1 MAEKGE
7 VINKKSGNF
16 GPKETPQTPS
26 STALQSNT
34 NSVEVKPT
42 SFAEKQVHPETST
55 ATVVMRPE
63 PTHLQP
69 QQPWLPTW
77 VPALLSVVAICLT
90 IANFVYSLRKDK
102 RARKQS
108 IQDDYW
114 FRKIASPITI
124 EPLVKNLLGISAG
137 LPDSTS
143 ITTETAKTLWKAQA
157 AQVEEFRTTVG
168 ALALLSKDLPRNLV
182 KYVDTMSDELSE
194 FYGQCMQDIE
204 SGSNISNRE
213 KTKGALVDA
222 MIQMLEVIQRDQEK
236 VGYSEWKFK
245 PTIK

>member
-1 MAEKGE
+1 MTEKGE
-7 VINKKSGNF
+7 ANNKKSGDSDS
-16 GPKETPQTPS
+16 KEIPRPPNS
-26 STALQSNT
+26 SALQSDT
-34 NSVEVKPT
+34 KSVEAKKPAL
-42 SFAEKQVHPETST
+42 AEQQVHAETST
-55 ATVVMRPE
+55 TNGVMLQKS
-63 PTHLQP
+63 THTES

-90 IANFVYSLRKDK
+90 FANFAYSLRKDK

-114 FRKIASPITI
+114 LRKIASPIAI

-137 LPDSTS
+137 LPDPTS
-143 ITTETAKTLWKAQA
+143 ITTETAKSLWKEQA
-157 AQVEEFRTTVG
+157 AQVEEFRTTIG
-168 ALALLSKDLPRNLV
+168 ALALLSKDLPKNLV
-182 KYVDTMSDELSE
+182 KYVDIMSDELSE

-204 SGSNISNRE
+204 LGSSISNRD

-222 MIQMLEVIQRDQEK
+222 MIQMLEMIQADQEK

-245 PTIK
+245 PTKK

>member
-1 MAEKGE
+1 MTEKGE
-7 VINKKSGNF
+7 ANNKKSGNSD
-16 GPKETPQTPS
+16 PKEIPQTPS
-26 STALQSNT
+26 STALQ
-34 NSVEVKPT
+34 NSTKSVDVKAT
-42 SFAEKQVHPETST
+42 ALAERQVLTETTT
-55 ATVVMRPE
+55 APVVMHKE
-63 PTHLQP
+63 PTYSQS

-90 IANFVYSLRKDK
+90 IANFVYSLRKDR

-124 EPLVKNLLGISAG
+124 EPLVKNLLGISVG
-137 LPDSTS
+137 LPDPTS
-143 ITTETAKTLWKAQA
+143 ITTETAKSLWKEQA

-182 KYVDTMSDELSE
+182 KYIDTMSDELSE
-194 FYGQCMQDIE
+194 FYGQCMLDIE
-204 SGSNISNRE
+204 SGSSISNRE

-222 MIQMLEVIQRDQEK
+222 MIQMLEMIQKDQEK

-245 PTIK
+245 PTMG